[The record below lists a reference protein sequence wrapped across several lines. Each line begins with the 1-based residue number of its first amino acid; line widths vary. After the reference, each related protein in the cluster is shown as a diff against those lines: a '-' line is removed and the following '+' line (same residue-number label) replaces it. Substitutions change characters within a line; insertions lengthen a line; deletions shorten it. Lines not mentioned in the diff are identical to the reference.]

1 MVEDEATAR
10 RELLSIGSTEMSRTS
25 TAPVRPRPPLLTAL
39 FARRTW
45 KEFAFIWTALPV
57 AMLELTYLSFAFLLG
72 LLAALSYVG
81 ISIAETFAT
90 GSRQLGTLSI
100 RLARNMLSL
109 EIADPPSSAALAA
122 DADWATRMR
131 RLATP
136 RTIGFPLLHLP
147 LAVLSWAG
155 STIVLVLGL
164 ALSTEWIVESFR
176 PGSVQILG
184 YVADTPLMHGVFTV
198 AGLVI
203 LFLVWPAVNR
213 GLAGFHGN
221 VIARMLGRTPAEER
235 IIELTDSRRAA
246 VTDADATLRR
256 IERDLH
262 DGTQARLVGLA
273 MSLGDAHERLTR
285 GDDPETVVA
294 LVESAR
300 TAATSTLAE
309 LRDLAM
315 GIHPPVLDAG
325 LEAALASVAAGSPLP
340 VEIDCRIEGRPS
352 AVVETIAY
360 FSVLELLGN
369 VVKHSGAGRA
379 EVAVLQRG
387 ERLVVTVADDG
398 RGGAHVAFR
407 DESGSGTGLAGLTH
421 RARSVDGSLTVES
434 PPGGPTRVTI
444 ELPMVV
450 A

>member
-1 MVEDEATAR
+1 
-10 RELLSIGSTEMSRTS
+10 MSRTS
-25 TAPVRPRPPLLTAL
+25 TAPAGPRPPLATAL

-81 ISIAETFAT
+81 ISIAEAFAT
-90 GSRQLGTLSI
+90 GSRKLGTLSI
-100 RLARNMLSL
+100 RLARRQLGL
-109 EIADPPSSAALAA
+109 EIADPPSSVTHAS
-122 DADWATRMR
+122 DADWSTRMR
-131 RLATP
+131 DLATS

-147 LAVLSWAG
+147 LAVLSWSG
-155 STIVLVLGL
+155 STIVLALG
-164 ALSTEWIVESFR
+164 AGLSTEWLVQLVG
-176 PGSVQILG
+176 PGQVQIFG
-184 YVADTPLMHGVFTV
+184 YVADTPLMHVVFTV
-198 AGLVI
+198 SGVLI
-203 LFLVWPAVNR
+203 LLFVWPAVNR

-235 IIELTDSRRAA
+235 IMELTDSRRAA

-273 MSLGDAHERLTR
+273 MSLGDAHERLAR
-285 GDDPETVVA
+285 GDDPATVVA

-309 LRDLAM
+309 LRDLAK

-325 LEAALASVAAGSPLP
+325 LEAALASVAAGSPVP
-340 VEIDCRIEGRPS
+340 VELDCRIEGRPS

-379 EVAVLQRG
+379 EVAVVQRG
-387 ERLVVTVADDG
+387 DRLVVTVADDG
-398 RGGAHVAFR
+398 RGGAHVGFR
-407 DESGSGTGLAGLTH
+407 DESGSGTGLAGLTG

-434 PPGGPTRVTI
+434 PDGGPTRVTI
-444 ELPMVV
+444 DLPMVV